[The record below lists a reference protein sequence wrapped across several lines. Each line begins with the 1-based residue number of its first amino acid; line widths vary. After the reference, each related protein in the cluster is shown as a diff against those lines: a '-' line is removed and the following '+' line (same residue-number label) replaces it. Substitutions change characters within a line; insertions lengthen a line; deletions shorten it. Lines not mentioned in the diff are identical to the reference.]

1 MGMREK
7 LRLRERLA
15 KARMYVERQA
25 LASFGGHSAKPG
37 GRLLCYHSVGQAEL
51 GVNDCSPPR
60 FRRHIELAIR
70 RGHRFVPAAE
80 IARGRGGPRD
90 LAITF
95 DDGWNSIFTTAAPVL
110 REYQIPSTLFVATG
124 LVDNPSDWHRS
135 RMLTWE
141 EIVDLS
147 AMGMEIG
154 SHSISHPDFRKIDNE
169 RIVDELIT
177 SRIRLKSRLGLA
189 IDCFAIP
196 FGQSN
201 NWTAFAQSAALQAG
215 YELIYSQAENTRPPG
230 TIARTFVT
238 SMDDD
243 RIFAALLEGAFDDW
257 EEWY

>member
-1 MGMREK
+1 MELREK

-15 KARMYVERQA
+15 KVRMYCERRS
-25 LASFGGHSAKPG
+25 LAAFGNRNAKPG

-51 GVNDCSPPR
+51 GVNDCSPLR

-70 RGHRFVPAAE
+70 RGCRFVPAAE
-80 IARGRGGPRD
+80 IARGGGGPRD

-95 DDGWNSIFTTAAPVL
+95 DDGWKSILTFAAPVL

-135 RMLTWE
+135 RMLTWD
-141 EIVDLS
+141 EIAELS
-147 AMGMEIG
+147 KMGMEIG
-154 SHSISHPDFRKIDNE
+154 SHSISHPDFRTIDDE
-169 RIVDELIT
+169 RIINELNA
-177 SRIRLKSRLGLA
+177 SRITLKSRLDLE

-196 FGQSN
+196 FGQSK

-215 YELIYSQAENTRPPG
+215 YELIYAQAENTRPPG

-243 RIFAALLEGAFDDW
+243 RIFNALLEGAFDNW